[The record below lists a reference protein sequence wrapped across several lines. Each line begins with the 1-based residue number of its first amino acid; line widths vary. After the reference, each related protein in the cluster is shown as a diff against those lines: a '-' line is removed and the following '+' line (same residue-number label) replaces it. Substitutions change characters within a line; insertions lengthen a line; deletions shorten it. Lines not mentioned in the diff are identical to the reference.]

1 MRTIHFFNLSMAAR
15 DPRIRQI
22 ESLLPKAMARDR
34 ADVRRR
40 LANLRRADG
49 GPPDDRTLDRI
60 EAKLAASVAAKGRR
74 RQGIPTLVFPEALPI
89 TARKDEIIA
98 AIRNHPVV
106 VVSGDTGS
114 GKSTQIPKFCLA
126 AGRGIDGLIGHT
138 QPRRI
143 AAQAVARRIA
153 DEMGQGIGQAVG
165 YKVRFQDTTPPQA
178 YIKVMTD
185 GILLAEAAADRLLS
199 AYDTLIVDE
208 AHERSLN
215 IDFILGY
222 LKRLLHRRRNLRLII
237 TSATIDTEKFSR
249 AFDGA
254 PVIEVSGRMFP
265 VDVRY
270 APPAENGDEGDSTP
284 VEQAVAAVRRILQ
297 ERRPGDILVFMPT
310 EQDIREAC
318 EMIAGAG
325 PSGPLVLPLF
335 ARLSAAEQG
344 RVFHPAAGRKIIV
357 ATNVAETSLTIPGIT
372 FVVDTGLAR
381 IPRYSPRTRTTA
393 MPVTPVSRSSADQR
407 KGRCGRVANGVC
419 VRLYSEEDYLSR
431 PPYTPPEILRANL
444 AEVIL
449 RMLALNLGDV
459 AAFPFIDAPDPKSI
473 ADGFNLLYELGAI
486 QEGEIE
492 KGEGG
497 RRKAEVGSGKGE
509 GGKTV
514 ELTEIGR
521 MMARIPLDPR
531 LARMLIEARR
541 EGCLEEMA
549 IIAAALSIQD
559 PRERPVEKTAEADRA
574 HAGFNDSTSDFLT
587 LLNIWKRFRLARQP
601 AASHS
606 VLRRFC
612 REHFLS
618 YRRMREWEDIHRQIG
633 DVLKEVGIRKPEKA
647 SRKVEGGRPKA
658 EKGETAASTPHISA
672 LPLPPS
678 DFARVHRAILSGFLA
693 NIAQKKDKN
702 IYRAARN
709 REAMVFPG
717 SGLFNQAGGWIV
729 AAEMV
734 ETSRLFARTVANIDA
749 GWLEAAGG
757 SLCRAIVRDA
767 RWDAK
772 RGEVV
777 GTEQVTLFG
786 LVIVPS
792 RTVSYGRV
800 SPGAATDIFI
810 RQALAAGALGKPFAF
825 LSYNQAVMAKVQALE
840 ERLRRRDLLISEEGL
855 VDFYRRRLA
864 EVYDIRS
871 LSRLIRLRGGDDFL
885 RMAEDDLMNYRPDP
899 AELSLYPERLQAGGR
914 SLELCYRFEPGAEAD
929 GVTVQVPS
937 VLAAGVPPAALDWI
951 VPGLLREKVALLM
964 RGLPKALRTRLMPLK
979 DTVDVIL
986 AEMPRGQGPLLSALG
1001 GFVHRRFGVDIPAAA
1016 WPVDALPDHLR
1027 MRVSITAPD
1036 GRELGFGRNPAILR
1050 LQTAAGRIPSDVR
1063 QRWERTGVTGWDFGD
1078 LPEVLTS
1085 SAGERTA
1092 WEAYPALCAQ
1102 AERIDLKLFGR
1113 RDQALAAHRKG
1124 VAALLALQCARDL
1137 KFLRRSLTLPE
1148 ELHPAARRLGG
1159 ARRLEDAMVARVI
1172 QDLWA
1177 VDLRTEKAFNDHAA
1191 ACAPKILEAG
1201 RELLYAVIPVIQAH
1215 AAASREME
1223 ALSGA
1228 KGLLASIH
1236 GRLEEDMS
1244 HLVPHN
1250 FIGLYDRP
1258 RLAHVARYLRGLALR
1273 ARRAIVDPEKD
1284 RAKSQDPQAYADRLR
1299 GLLQTLSPES
1309 TAEKRQALEEL
1320 VWMIEE
1326 YKVSIFAQELKTAGP
1341 MSPKRL
1347 EEKIREIE
1355 RMT

>member
-1 MRTIHFFNLSMAAR
+1 M
-15 DPRIRQI
+15 
-22 ESLLPKAMARDR
+22 
-34 ADVRRR
+34 
-40 LANLRRADG
+40 
-49 GPPDDRTLDRI
+49 
-60 EAKLAASVAAKGRR
+60 
-74 RQGIPTLVFPEALPI
+74 VFPEALPI
-89 TARKDEIIA
+89 TAKKDEIIA

-153 DEMGQGIGQAVG
+153 EEMGQGIGQAVG
-165 YKVRFQDTTPPQA
+165 YKIRFQDTTPPQA

-185 GILLAEAAADRLLS
+185 GILLAEAAADRMLS

-222 LKRLLHRRRNLRLII
+222 IKTLLRRRRSLRVII

-254 PVIEVSGRMFP
+254 SVIEVSGRMYP

-284 VEQAVAAVRRILQ
+284 VEQAVAAVRRIMK

-318 EMIAGAG
+318 EMIASDG
-325 PSGPLVLPLF
+325 PSGTLVLPLF
-335 ARLSAAEQG
+335 ARLSAAEQS
-344 RVFHPAAGRKIIV
+344 RVFHPAAGRKIVV
-357 ATNVAETSLTIPGIT
+357 ATNVAETSLTLPGIT

-393 MPVTPVSRSSADQR
+393 MPVVPVSRSSADQR
-407 KGRCGRVANGVC
+407 KGRCGRVESGVC

-431 PPYTPPEILRANL
+431 PAYTPPEILRANL

-459 AAFPFIDAPDPKSI
+459 AAFPFIDPPDSKNI

-486 QEGEIE
+486 WEGGNEEGEVG
-492 KGEGG
+492 KGRTEVG
-497 RRKAEVGSGKGE
+497 RRNLE
-509 GGKTV
+509 GGKRI

-531 LARMLIEARR
+531 LSRMLIEARR
-541 EGCLEEMA
+541 EGCLKEMT

-559 PRERPVEKTAEADRA
+559 PRERPADKTAEADHA
-574 HAGFNDSTSDFLT
+574 HAGFNDPASDFLT
-587 LLNIWKRFRLARQP
+587 LLNIWKRFRIART
-601 AASHS
+601 AAGSHS
-606 VLRRFC
+606 ALRRFC

-633 DVLKEVGIRKPEKA
+633 DVLKEGGSWKVEGGKKTR
-647 SRKVEGGRPKA
+647 RKVEGGRPKA
-658 EKGETAASTPHISA
+658 EKDEPASSTPHTSSF
-672 LPLPPS
+672 PLPPS
-678 DFARVHRAILSGFLA
+678 DFARIHRSILSGFLA
-693 NIAQKKDKN
+693 NIAQKKEKN

-717 SGLFNQAGGWIV
+717 SGLFNRSGGWIV
-729 AAEMV
+729 ASEMV

-757 SLCRAIVRDA
+757 SLCRASVRDP

-786 LVIVPS
+786 LIIVPS
-792 RTVSYGRV
+792 RTVSYGPV
-800 SPGAATDIFI
+800 SPDAATGIFI
-810 RQALAAGALGKPFAF
+810 RQALVAGALGKPVAF
-825 LSYNQAVMAKVQALE
+825 LSHNQAVISNVQALE

-864 EVYDIRS
+864 QVYDIRS
-871 LSRLIRLRGGDDFL
+871 LSRLIRQRGGDEFL

-914 SLELCYRFEPGAEAD
+914 SLGLCYRFAPGAEAD

-937 VLAAGVPPAALDWI
+937 ALTAAVPPAALDWL
-951 VPGLLREKVALLM
+951 VPGLLREKVAWLIK
-964 RGLPKALRTRLMPLK
+964 GLPKTLRIRLMPLN
-979 DTVDVIL
+979 DTVDAIL
-986 AEMPRGQGPLLSALG
+986 AEMRCGQGPLLSNLG
-1001 GFVHRRFGVDIPAAA
+1001 EFVHRRFGVDIPAAA

-1036 GRELGFGRNPAILR
+1036 GRELGSGRDPAILR

-1063 QRWERTGVTGWDFGD
+1063 QRWERSGVTRWDFGD
-1078 LPEVLTS
+1078 LPEALAS

-1092 WEAYPALCAQ
+1092 WAAYPALCVQ
-1102 AERIDLKLFGR
+1102 AERIELKLFGR
-1113 RDQALAAHRKG
+1113 RDQALAAHPKG

-1137 KFLRRSLTLPE
+1137 KFLRRSLALPE

-1159 ARRLEDAMVARVI
+1159 VRHLENAMVGRVI

-1191 ACAPKILEAG
+1191 ASAAKILEAG
-1201 RELLYAVIPVIQAH
+1201 RELLYAVIPVVQAH
-1215 AAASREME
+1215 AAAFREIE
-1223 ALSGA
+1223 SLSGA
-1228 KGLLASIH
+1228 RGLLASIH
-1236 GRLEEDMS
+1236 GRLEEDVS

-1250 FIGLYDRP
+1250 FIELYDRP
-1258 RLAHVARYLRGLALR
+1258 RLGHVVRYLRGLAVR
-1273 ARRAIVDPEKD
+1273 ARRAVVDPEKD
-1284 RAKSQDPQAYADRLR
+1284 RAKSQDLQPYVDRLR
-1299 GLLQTLSPES
+1299 GLLQTLNPQS

-1341 MSPKRL
+1341 TSPKRL
-1347 EEKIREIE
+1347 DEKIRETE
-1355 RMT
+1355 RMA

>member
-1 MRTIHFFNLSMAAR
+1 MTATDSRIHR
-15 DPRIRQI
+15 I
-22 ESLLPKAMARDR
+22 ESSLSKAMARDR
-34 ADVRRR
+34 SAIRRSLHR
-40 LANLRRADG
+40 LRRDEARLPG
-49 GPPDDRTLDRI
+49 QAELDRI
-60 EAKLAASVAAKGRR
+60 EARLAASITAKDRR
-74 RQGIPTLVFPEALPI
+74 RQGLPPLVFPEALPI
-89 TARKDEIIA
+89 TAKKDEIIA
-98 AIRNHPVV
+98 AIRSHPVV

-114 GKSTQIPKFCLA
+114 GKSTQIPKLCLA
-126 AGRGIDGLIGHT
+126 AGQGIDGLIGHT

-153 DEMGQGIGQAVG
+153 EEMGQDIGQAVG
-165 YKVRFQDTTPPQA
+165 YKIRFQDTTPPQA

-185 GILLAEAAADRLLS
+185 GILLAEAAADRMLS

-222 LKRLLHRRRNLRLII
+222 LQTLLRRRRSLRVVI

-254 PVIEVSGRMFP
+254 PVIEVSGRMYP

-270 APPAENGDEGDSTP
+270 APPAETGDEGDSTP
-284 VEQAVAAVRRILQ
+284 VEQAVAAVRRILR
-297 ERRPGDILVFMPT
+297 EGRPGDILVFMPT

-318 EMIAGAG
+318 EMIAGDG
-325 PSGPLVLPLF
+325 PSGTLVLPLF
-335 ARLSAAEQG
+335 ARLSAAEQS
-344 RVFHPAAGRKIIV
+344 RVFHPAAGRKIVV

-393 MPVTPVSRSSADQR
+393 MPVVPVSRSSADQR
-407 KGRCGRVANGVC
+407 KGRCGRVASGVC

-431 PPYTPPEILRANL
+431 PAYTPPEILRANL

-459 AAFPFIDAPDPKSI
+459 AAFPFIDPPDSKSI
-473 ADGFNLLYELGAI
+473 ADGFNLLYELGAV
-486 QEGEIE
+486 QEVGGR
-492 KGEGG
+492 KGEGARG
-497 RRKAEVGSGKGE
+497 KAE
-509 GGKTV
+509 GGKRV
-514 ELTEIGR
+514 ELTETGR

-531 LARMLIEARR
+531 LSRMLIEARR

-549 IIAAALSIQD
+549 VIAAALSIPD
-559 PRERPVEKTAEADRA
+559 PRERPAEKTAEADRA
-574 HAGFNDSTSDFLT
+574 HAGFNDPTSDFLT
-587 LLNIWKRFRLARQP
+587 LLHIWKRFRTARQ
-601 AASHS
+601 AAGSHS
-606 VLRRFC
+606 ALRRFC

-633 DVLKEVGIRKPEKA
+633 EVMREFGRRKAEGGKKAGGKAEVGIRKDENDEATLYSP
-647 SRKVEGGRPKA
+647 
-658 EKGETAASTPHISA
+658 STSA
-672 LPLPPS
+672 FRLPPS
-678 DFARVHRAILSGFLA
+678 DFARIHRSILSGFLA

-717 SGLFNQAGGWIV
+717 SGLFNRAGGWIV

-749 GWLEAAGG
+749 GWLESAGG
-757 SLCRAIVRDA
+757 GLCRASVRDA

-800 SPGAATDIFI
+800 SPAAATDIFI
-810 RQALAAGALGKPFAF
+810 RQALVAGALGKPFAF
-825 LSYNQAVMAKVQALE
+825 LSHNQAAMAKVQAIE
-840 ERLRRRDLLISEEGL
+840 DRLRRRDLLISEEGL
-855 VDFYRRRLA
+855 ADFYRGRLA

-871 LSRLIRLRGGDDFL
+871 LSRLIRQRGGDEFL
-885 RMAEDDLMNYRPDP
+885 RLAEDDLMNYRPDP
-899 AELSLYPERLQAGGR
+899 AELSLYPERLQTGGR
-914 SLELCYRFEPGAEAD
+914 SLGLRYRFEPGAEAD
-929 GVTVQVPS
+929 GVTLQVPS
-937 VLAAGVPPAALDWI
+937 ALAAVVRPADLDWL
-951 VPGLLREKVALLM
+951 VPGLLREKVTLLLK
-964 RGLPKALRTRLMPLK
+964 GLPKNLRTRLMPLK
-979 DTVDVIL
+979 DTVEAIL
-986 AEMPRGQGPLLSALG
+986 AEMPQGQGPLLSALG
-1001 GFVHRRFGVDIPAAA
+1001 EFLHRRFGVNVPAAA
-1016 WPVDALPDHLR
+1016 WPADALPDHLK

-1036 GRELGFGRNPAILR
+1036 GRELGSGRDPAILR
-1050 LQTAAGRIPSDVR
+1050 LQAAAGRIPSEVR
-1063 QRWERTGVTGWDFGD
+1063 QRWERSGITRWDFGD
-1078 LPEVLTS
+1078 LPEVITS
-1085 SAGERTA
+1085 SDGARTA
-1092 WEAYPALCAQ
+1092 WAAYPALCAQ

-1113 RDQALAAHRKG
+1113 RDQALAAHPKG
-1124 VAALLALQCARDL
+1124 VAALLALQAARDL
-1137 KFLRRSLTLPE
+1137 KFLRRSLALPE
-1148 ELHPAARRLGG
+1148 ELHPSARRLGG
-1159 ARRLEDAMVARVI
+1159 VRHLEDAMVGRVI

-1177 VDLRTEKAFNDHAA
+1177 VDLRTEKGFNDHAA
-1191 ACAPKILEAG
+1191 AGAPKILEAG

-1215 AAASREME
+1215 AAAAREIE

-1236 GRLEEDMS
+1236 GRLEEDLS

-1250 FIGLYDRP
+1250 FIELYDRP
-1258 RLAHVARYLRGLALR
+1258 RLAHVERYLRGLAVR

-1284 RAKSQDPQAYADRLR
+1284 RAKSHDLQPYADRLK
-1299 GLLQTLSPES
+1299 GLLQTLTPQS

-1320 VWMIEE
+1320 AWMIEE

-1341 MSPKRL
+1341 TSPKRL
-1347 EEKIREIE
+1347 DEKIREIE